1 MVFNNYYIMVP
12 LIAWT
17 IAQAIKVTIE
27 SIKEKK
33 FKFSRFVGNG
43 GMPSGHAAIVSS
55 LSTMILMENGV
66 ESVEFGIVTIF
77 SLIILADA
85 IGVRYETGKQAKA
98 INDIVEDLNEN
109 DIEVEIRQLKEQV
122 GHRPTEVLAGTLLG
136 IAIAYV
142 IYGLK
147 LL

>member
-1 MVFNNYYIMVP
+1 MIFENYYIMVP
-12 LIAWT
+12 IIAWLIAQT
-17 IAQAIKVTIE
+17 LKVIIE

-33 FKFSRFVGNG
+33 FKFSRIIGNG

-55 LSTMILMENGV
+55 LAVVTLMNDGV
-66 ESVEFGIVTIF
+66 LSSNFGIVAVF
-77 SLIILADA
+77 ALIILADA

-98 INDIVEDLNEN
+98 INEIVEDLNEN

-122 GHRPTEVLAGTLLG
+122 GHRPTEVLAGTILG
-136 IAIAYV
+136 IVVAYV
-142 IYGLK
+142 IVGLK